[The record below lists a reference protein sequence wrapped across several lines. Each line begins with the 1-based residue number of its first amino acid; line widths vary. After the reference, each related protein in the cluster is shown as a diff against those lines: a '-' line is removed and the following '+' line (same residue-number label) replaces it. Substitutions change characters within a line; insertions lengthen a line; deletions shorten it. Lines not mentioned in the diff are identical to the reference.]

1 MKAVLQ
7 HKTTGY
13 YAVTDDV
20 VFGFRHSPNAEDA
33 TKFDD
38 FAAAETERRK
48 FDSFSGAWMSVPVV
62 A

>member
-1 MKAVLQ
+1 LQ

-20 VFGFRHSPNAEDA
+20 VFGFRHSPNVGDA
-33 TKFDD
+33 TEFDD
-38 FAAAETERRK
+38 KATAETERCK
-48 FDSFSGAWMSVPVV
+48 FDSFSGAWMSVPVS